1 MAIII
6 RKKAGFVSG
15 TITDN
20 PLLVGAT
27 TMNGAALANIPAV
40 VSPDICVLVLD
51 PTGSAGA
58 PEIVYITA
66 HTAAA
71 TSATIARGK
80 ESTTARQHLQTVA
93 WVHMPT
99 IPDFLPDNTTA
110 GHLLT
115 VTDAN
120 DGIATWIAPADKI
133 YRLGHTWTISGTIA
147 VPSGD
152 TDFICPFYVDLITGQ
167 TVAIAGYK
175 AVINAGTSVTL
186 DVKVNG
192 SNATGF
198 TAISVTT
205 TAGGAFPG
213 NVSLSDGDKVA
224 IVVSAVSG
232 TPKNMSFSLFLEYTQ

>member
-1 MAIII
+1 M
-6 RKKAGFVSG
+6 
-15 TITDN
+15 
-20 PLLVGAT
+20 
-27 TMNGAALANIPAV
+27 
-40 VSPDICVLVLD
+40 
-51 PTGSAGA
+51 
-58 PEIVYITA
+58 
-66 HTAAA
+66 
-71 TSATIARGK
+71 
-80 ESTTARQHLQTVA
+80 
-93 WVHMPT
+93 
-99 IPDFLPDNTTA
+99 
-110 GHLLT
+110 
-115 VTDAN
+115 
-120 DGIATWIAPADKI
+120 
-133 YRLGHTWTISGTIA
+133 
-147 VPSGD
+147 
-152 TDFICPFYVDLITGQ
+152 DLITGQ